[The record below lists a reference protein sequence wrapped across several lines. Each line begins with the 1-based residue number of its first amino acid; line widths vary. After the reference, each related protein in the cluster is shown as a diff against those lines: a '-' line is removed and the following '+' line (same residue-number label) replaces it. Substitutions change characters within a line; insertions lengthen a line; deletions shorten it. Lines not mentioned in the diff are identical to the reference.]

1 MEVRRRRAAQE
12 ELEEG
17 ERQMRKADERMKKEA
32 GERGE
37 KPIEDGRAE
46 VRRGPGKDHEVQ
58 SGIEGAGGKE
68 EPRSSNVPA
77 KDSSS
82 QVESIDLPP
91 TTPPPKPPEEFASAG
106 AVTPASQAIQKSA
119 PPHSQAKGAFSA
131 SKKSVV
137 SANGG
142 MEGHY
147 TKESNAALSPP
158 GDAEVRADSEPL
170 FTQEQLQQFQRLHE
184 QASWLYPQQP
194 QAMAYMTPQRLSF
207 LLEGLLCKE
216 EKEKEPTIRVFT
228 DASFSP
234 EGEESHGC
242 FVVMLNDCLLFWRSG
257 RQSTITLCIVEAVAV
272 IISELCEVVHKEV
285 WTDSQSAAAI
295 LVNEGGSW
303 RTRHLNMRSG
313 YAR

>member
-1 MEVRRRRAAQE
+1 MEVRRRRATQE

-46 VRRGPGKDHEVQ
+46 VRRGPGEDYEVQ

-68 EPRSSNVPA
+68 ERRSSNVPA

-82 QVESIDLPP
+82 QVQSIERPATLPP

-106 AVTPASQAIQKSA
+106 PLTLASQAIQKSA
-119 PPHSQAKGAFSA
+119 PPHSQAKSDFSA

-147 TKESNAALSPP
+147 TKESNAALSPLRN
-158 GDAEVRADSEPL
+158 AEVRADSE
-170 FTQEQLQQFQRLHE
+170 
-184 QASWLYPQQP
+184 
-194 QAMAYMTPQRLSF
+194 
-207 LLEGLLCKE
+207 
-216 EKEKEPTIRVFT
+216 
-228 DASFSP
+228 
-234 EGEESHGC
+234 
-242 FVVMLNDCLLFWRSG
+242 LLFRNNCSSSNICMNKRLG
-257 RQSTITLCIVEAVAV
+257 PTHNNHGQCHT
-272 IISELCEVVHKEV
+272 
-285 WTDSQSAAAI
+285 
-295 LVNEGGSW
+295 
-303 RTRHLNMRSG
+303 
-313 YAR
+313 